1 MWQAPGPSCS
11 TLIQTASWS
20 QSTRISTTRWTW
32 PELSPLRHSALRE
45 RLKYQ
50 ASPVSMVLRE
60 RLGVHVRDHQHVA
73 GRRVGRDAGDEPV
86 GVELRREREAFLDLL
101 GRAAWRK
108 GRLLSQG
115 NLAIRLA
122 VRSTIRVATR

>member
-1 MWQAPGPSCS
+1 MWQAPGPACS

-32 PELSPLRHSALRE
+32 PEVSPFFQSARRE

-50 ASPVSMVLRE
+50 ASPVSMVLAQ

-73 GRRVGRDAGDEPV
+73 RARIGRHAGDEPV
-86 GVELRREREAFLDLL
+86 GVEFGRKRATLLDLL
-101 GRAAWRK
+101 GRAAWGK
-108 GRLLSQG
+108 
-115 NLAIRLA
+115 
-122 VRSTIRVATR
+122 